1 MNLLVCR
8 GVFCRWKSLKIA
20 DKVFCDTSKT
30 QGRQMDLTAQAG
42 KTAEIVTDQ
51 TYIRYKTIFENTGT
65 ATILIE
71 DDMTISMVNTE
82 LERISGITK
91 DDIQGKMTFPELVAE
106 PDRERVMENHR
117 KRRQSSGSV
126 PRNYP
131 CRILVPNNGV
141 RECILT
147 VALIQGTRQSVAS
160 ITDISRQKQLE
171 RKIAKVSEEERQ
183 QMGQVLHDDL
193 GSHLAG
199 VEAMSSLLAS
209 RLEKKNH
216 KDAALAKEIQG
227 LVNQAI
233 QKTRAMVRGLVPVCL
248 EATGFMAAVQQMCR
262 DVEKAFGIFCQITDK
277 TCKPGLSNTAA
288 LTHIYYIIRESVH
301 NAVRHGKAARIE
313 VVCFEDLPDLVVE
326 VRDNGIGMP
335 GIGMPGIGMPD
346 PGSCPVHKDGNS
358 LDLARQGMGLT
369 IMQHRADLI
378 GARLA
383 VLENGSG
390 GTIIRCRIEKKY
402 LS

>member
-1 MNLLVCR
+1 
-8 GVFCRWKSLKIA
+8 
-20 DKVFCDTSKT
+20 
-30 QGRQMDLTAQAG
+30 MDPTVQAE
-42 KTAEIVTDQ
+42 KNAEIITDQ

-65 ATILIE
+65 ATVLIE
-71 DDMTISMVNTE
+71 DNMTISMVNSE

-91 DDIQGKMTFPELVAE
+91 DDIQGKMKFPDLIAE

-117 KRRQSSGSV
+117 KRRISPSGV

-131 CRILVPNNGV
+131 CRVLVPNGGV

-160 ITDISRQKQLE
+160 ITDISRQKELE
-171 RKIAKVSEEERQ
+171 REIARVSEEERQ

-199 VEAMSSLLAS
+199 VEAMSSLLAA
-209 RLEKKNH
+209 RLERENH
-216 KDAALAKEIQG
+216 KDAVLAGEIRE

-233 QKTRAMVRGLVPVCL
+233 QKTRAMVRGLVPVRL

-262 DVEKAFGIFCQITDK
+262 DVGKAFGITCGITDN
-277 TCKPGLSNTAA
+277 TCKGGLSNISA

-301 NAVRHGKAARIE
+301 NAARHGEAARIE
-313 VVCFEDLPDLVVE
+313 VVFSDDLPDLIVE
-326 VRDNGIGMP
+326 IRDNGIGMP
-335 GIGMPGIGMPD
+335 GIGMPGRGQGAAQED
-346 PGSCPVHKDGNS
+346 GEAGEPV
-358 LDLARQGMGLT
+358 RQGMGLT

-378 GARLA
+378 GARLEI
-383 VLENGSG
+383 LENGSG
-390 GTIIRCRIEKKY
+390 GTVIRCRIEKKY